1 MRDLRTI
8 LCPVDFSEA
17 TAFGLNAA
25 RSLARSFDADLHLLH
40 VVATTRLSIEL
51 PIDAREA
58 YDRWSEEAT
67 RRLAELSAELRS
79 EGVRTR
85 VEMSRGV
92 PYEGVAR
99 AVQDSG
105 AGLVVMPTH
114 GRAALDRLFYGS
126 VAERVVRT
134 ARCPVLT
141 VPPVLEGMRDFAP
154 RRILVAVALSASDD
168 ATIDAAA
175 DIARAYGSS
184 LVLGHVFTY
193 AHLSDDGPEWW
204 WPTLTRDQVA
214 AAMAES
220 TRRLESL
227 AERLQKCG
235 FEVAT
240 DLSQGANPA
249 AEIVR
254 LLEEEHA
261 ELAVVGAGGGGL
273 LRRALLG
280 RTAEKLLRACPVPL
294 LTVPAA
300 EAETSAEGN
309 PALVPA

>member
-17 TAFGLNAA
+17 TAFGLNVA
-25 RSLARSFDADLHLLH
+25 RSLARRFDADLHLLH
-40 VVATTRLSIEL
+40 VVSTTRLSIEL

-58 YDRWSEEAT
+58 YDRWSREAT
-67 RRLAELSAELRS
+67 RRLDELAAELRGA
-79 EGVRTR
+79 GVRTR
-85 VEMSRGV
+85 VEMARGV

-99 AVQDSG
+99 AVAHSG

-134 ARCPVLT
+134 ARVPVIT
-141 VPPVLEGMRDFAP
+141 VPPALEGMSEFEP
-154 RRILVAVALSASDD
+154 GKILVAVALSAADED
-168 ATIDAAA
+168 TVAAAA
-175 DIARAYGSS
+175 DLARAYGSG

-193 AHLSDDGPEWW
+193 AHLSEDGPEWW

-214 AAMAES
+214 EAMEES
-220 TRRLESL
+220 AHRLEGL
-227 AERLQKCG
+227 AERLQKSRHAVG
-235 FEVAT
+235 I
-240 DLSQGANPA
+240 DLSQGASPA

-254 LLEEEHA
+254 LIEEERP
-261 ELAVVGAGGGGL
+261 ELVVVGAGGGGL

-294 LTVPAA
+294 LTVPATGR
-300 EAETSAEGN
+300 ETGAEGQ